1 MYYTIYM
8 KKPARSIL
16 LAALTLCLAGAAHSA
31 DKAEVRSR
39 IANVQ
44 NAIRSGGARW
54 VAGETSV
61 SGLTGEEWRGLAGLN
76 FEPFEGSPAPEVST
90 KGLQPA
96 LDWRKA
102 GGNFVTSPK
111 NQEKCGSCWAFAM
124 TGGLESYVLRT
135 QNRPG
140 ENLDLSEQVM
150 LSCSGVGNCGGGI
163 LFPRFLAKTGLPA
176 ESAYPYTQSKGPCE
190 SAAPGWE
197 RSAYKIANW
206 GFVWD
211 TVGQIK
217 AALAHYGPLP
227 TSMRVYEDFMDY
239 KSGVYSYT
247 TGKSLG
253 GHAVLLVGYDDA
265 EQCFIVKN
273 SWGTGWGEDGFFR
286 IDYSELRTRVLF
298 GLVTVAYYSDE
309 AKVSGI
315 ERRSPLL
322 DQAETLFK

>member
-1 MYYTIYM
+1 M
-8 KKPARSIL
+8 KSIRCPLL
-16 LAALTLCLAGAAHSA
+16 LAALALCFAGAAYA
-31 DKAEVRSR
+31 GDKAEVRSR

-44 NAIRSGGARW
+44 DSIKSGGARW

-61 SGLTGEEWRGLAGLN
+61 SGLSGEEWRNLAGLN

-90 KGLQPA
+90 KGLPSA

-102 GGNFVTSPK
+102 GGNFVTAPK
-111 NQEKCGSCWAFAM
+111 MQAKCGSCWAFAM
-124 TGGLESYVLRT
+124 TGALESYILRR
-135 QNRPG
+135 QHRPG
-140 ENLDLSEQVM
+140 QDLDLSEQVM
-150 LSCSGVGNCGGGI
+150 LSCSGVGSCGGGV
-163 LFPRFLAKTGLPA
+163 LFPRFLAKTGLPV
-176 ESAYPYTQSKGPCE
+176 ESAYPYTAAKGPCGA
-190 SAAPGWE
+190 AAPGWE
-197 RSAYKIANW
+197 QAAYKIGNW

-227 TSMRVYEDFMDY
+227 TSMRVYEDLMDY

-247 TGKSLG
+247 SGKSLG

-273 SWGTGWGEDGFFR
+273 SWGTDWGEDGFFR
-286 IDYSELRTRVLF
+286 IDYSELRSRVLF
-298 GLVTVAYYSDE
+298 GLVTVAYYSDD
-309 AKVSGI
+309 AKPSAI

-322 DQAETLFK
+322 DQAETMFK